1 MCELKTKIKFQGK
14 VFSDQVETHTR
25 YRENVLA
32 PLRRQQ
38 VVSARAC
45 GKSVGVGY
53 SRKREEKTMMKRKF
67 SRDKGAPVAR
77 AKGDRMTVERWAGF

>member
-14 VFSDQVETHTR
+14 VFSGQIETHTK
-25 YRENVLA
+25 YHEKVLA

-45 GKSVGVGY
+45 GKSVGVGC
-53 SRKREEKTMMKRKF
+53 SRKREDQNHDEKK
-67 SRDKGAPVAR
+67 VL
-77 AKGDRMTVERWAGF
+77 